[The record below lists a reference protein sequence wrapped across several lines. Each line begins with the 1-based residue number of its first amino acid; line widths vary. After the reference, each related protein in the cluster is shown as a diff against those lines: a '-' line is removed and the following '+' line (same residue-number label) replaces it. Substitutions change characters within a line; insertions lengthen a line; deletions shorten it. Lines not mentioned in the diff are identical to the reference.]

1 MFLRLLTG
9 FILLFGITACS
20 NSYDS
25 RIKISATT
33 WIGYTPLF
41 YAQEKGW
48 LEPLNIKLLNITS
61 LAENMYIYQA
71 GNADAYTGT
80 QYEYSILKKDMR
92 SLQPI
97 MVFDRSNGGD
107 IIMSNLSLD
116 ALQNLDEPIDAYLEM
131 DSINSVLL
139 EDFLHNYGLEDKKIH
154 YINGDQ
160 ITIGELKMSK
170 KPTLIVT
177 YIPYNITLEQEG
189 YKEIAST
196 KGSLSLLVVD
206 AMFTTRET
214 YEAHK
219 EQFDR
224 LKERVDEAIEALK
237 KDPKEFY
244 ETVNPYLLEITYEEF
259 IASLEDIEWINTE
272 MNRELEA
279 RLRDASFPLEGLIR

>member
-1 MFLRLLTG
+1 MFLRILVG
-9 FILLFGITACS
+9 FILLFCITACS
-20 NSYDS
+20 NSYDN

-116 ALQNLDEPIDAYLEM
+116 ALQDLDEPIDVYLEM

-154 YINGDQ
+154 YINEDQ

-177 YIPYNITLEQEG
+177 YIPYNIILEQEG

-214 YEAHK
+214 YEEHK

-244 ETVNPYLLEITYEEF
+244 KTVNPYLLEITYEEF
-259 IASLEDIEWINTE
+259 IASLGDVEWINTE